1 MVLRFASIILDVDS
15 TLTSVEGI
23 AWLGAR
29 RGPDVTAAVDAMTMD
44 AMTGALPLD
53 AVYAKRLSLVRPSRT
68 DLSALATAYSA
79 GLVPGAR
86 DAIDTLRE
94 AGVHFALVS
103 GGLRE
108 AILPF
113 AAELGFAAE
122 EVHAVDV
129 EFTPD
134 GSYAGFDPTSP
145 LACAGGKPRVARM
158 LDLPAPVLAVGDG
171 STDAELK
178 PCVAAFAA
186 FTGVA
191 RRESV
196 VAVADYVLTQFSDLP
211 ALVL

>member
-1 MVLRFASIILDVDS
+1 MRFASVILDVDS

-23 AWLGAR
+23 AWLATR
-29 RGPDVTAAVDAMTMD
+29 RGPDVTAAVDAMTND

-53 AVYAKRLSLVRPSRT
+53 AVYAKRLSLVRPSRA

-79 GLVPGAR
+79 GLLPGAR
-86 DAIDTLRE
+86 DALGTIRE
-94 AGVHFALVS
+94 AGVHVALVS

-113 AAELGFAAE
+113 AAELGFAAQD
-122 EVHAVDV
+122 VHAVDV
-129 EFTPD
+129 RFEPN
-134 GSYAGFDPTSP
+134 GSYAGFDPMSP
-145 LACAGGKPRVARM
+145 LACAGGKPRIAKTLGLRV
-158 LDLPAPVLAVGDG
+158 PILAVGDG

-196 VAVADYVLTQFSDLP
+196 VAVADYVISRFAELP